1 MGLVV
6 VADGACVWASAGY
19 EFLRI
24 ARRAASDAAPGC
36 PDGRADPRRPACW
49 RVFPQ
54 EMIHKALRKPM
65 PAEIIRR
72 VLRERAAYFESKTP
86 KQTNELQPYKIC
98 TLL

>member
-6 VADGACVWASAGY
+6 VADGACVWASAGN

-24 ARRAASDAAPGC
+24 ARRAASYAAPGC
-36 PDGRADPRRPACW
+36 PDGRADPRACW

-72 VLRERAAYFESKTP
+72 VLQERAAYFESKTP
-86 KQTNELQPYKIC
+86 KQTNELQPYETG